1 MDKLEQ
7 MEEFITKVK
16 KDEELQKELVS
27 VLESGNPDDTAEA
40 DKWLADNG
48 YGFTV
53 KELGEHLQDGVPLTE
68 DQLEAVA
75 GGGVDLF
82 KLVEVV
88 LTSVVVM
95 EFLEFNKKS
104 GGHTCASKM
113 AALKDK

>member
-1 MDKLEQ
+1 MTKLEQ

-16 KDEELQKELVS
+16 KDEELQKELIA

-48 YGFTV
+48 YSFTV
-53 KELGEHLQDGVPLTE
+53 KELGEHLEDGVPLAE

-82 KLVEVV
+82 KRLEVV
-88 LTSVVVM
+88 ITSVLIM
-95 EFLEFNKKS
+95 EILEFNKKS
-104 GGHTCASKM
+104 GGRTCASKM

>member
-53 KELGEHLQDGVPLTE
+53 KELNEHLEEGIPLAE
-68 DQLEAVA
+68 DQLDAVA
-75 GGGVDLF
+75 GGAGSPYDKFNQSVQNLKETIYIF
-82 KLVEVV
+82 KII
-88 LTSVVVM
+88 
-95 EFLEFNKKS
+95 
-104 GGHTCASKM
+104 
-113 AALKDK
+113 